1 MEETDEEEEQGSSR
15 ERQGHA
21 AAAPPHLCRRAGPVD
36 ELLKTSAAAALAVE
50 GRKRERG
57 AVYELDGVRSERAS
71 AGWLMMDASVGG
83 LLMVP
88 AAVFI
93 MRKLPP
99 SLRARSRSSRARVD
113 IWSLNTFF
121 LNTTYRSAKFVDHSR
136 RLARCI
142 RI

>member
-1 MEETDEEEEQGSSR
+1 
-15 ERQGHA
+15 
-21 AAAPPHLCRRAGPVD
+21 
-36 ELLKTSAAAALAVE
+36 
-50 GRKRERG
+50 
-57 AVYELDGVRSERAS
+57 LDGVRSERAS

-121 LNTTYRSAKFVDHSR
+121 LNTTYRSAKFVDHSSI
-136 RLARCI
+136 LPRCI